1 MSRLRRRS
9 KPPRAARL
17 LGYAGVALTA
27 VLATACGSTVQ
38 SATNTSTSGLSG
50 GLANNGTATQST
62 LGTTPTTTPSGT
74 TQSGSELATQIAAA
88 SATPGSTNT
97 GPTSTASS
105 QTTRMSL
112 SGRGYD
118 AKHVYIGFPTQTDAS
133 SAARALGLA
142 GLNFGDQVGEIR
154 AAIAMV
160 NGRGGIL
167 GRQAVP
173 VFYDIKTASLE
184 TDPETAAQAACTA
197 FTQDTPV
204 AAVVNLVAGIDR
216 DTFYAC
222 LKNRGVPATTGGY
235 IAFDDT
241 MMRAFAP
248 YVYHIGVASY
258 DAVIPTWLTRLK
270 AIGYFSGWDT
280 TGGGPGAAPVKI
292 GLLYAQQQP
301 QARITAQL
309 KAALVQRGYTIAAE
323 VTYDASTINTTTRGM
338 AGAVLPFHSAGVTHV
353 FTLDSAVLYFML
365 AAENQHYRPRYALNT
380 YHGPGAAL
388 QGNVAAQ
395 LVGSMGIG
403 WAPTS
408 DVDSGHD
415 PGRVGPAAAACE
427 KAMRDAG
434 VDVRSR
440 SALWVAM
447 MFCDGVSLFATAADA
462 GGGFTAAAIHTG
474 VSRLTDRFPSAT
486 VFNPSGLTSTRLYL
500 ASRTRDFAWSTACSC
515 FAYGKG
521 IAQL

>member
-1 MSRLRRRS
+1 VA
-9 KPPRAARL
+9 KH
-17 LGYAGVALTA
+17 LGFAGVALTA
-27 VLATACGSTVQ
+27 ALATACGSTVQ
-38 SATNTSTSGLSG
+38 SATTTSTTGLSG
-50 GLANNGTATQST
+50 DLGGNRTATQST
-62 LGTTPTTTPSGT
+62 GGTSPTTTPSGT
-74 TQSGSELATQIAAA
+74 TQSDSGLAAQIAAA
-88 SATPGSTNT
+88 SAPPGSTNT
-97 GPTSTASS
+97 GPASAASS
-105 QTTRMSL
+105 QTTGTSL
-112 SGRGYD
+112 TGRGYD

-133 SAARALGLA
+133 SAAKGLGIA

-154 AAIAMV
+154 AAIALV
-160 NGRGGIL
+160 NRRGGIL

-173 VFYDIKTASLE
+173 VFHDIKTASLE

-197 FTQDTPV
+197 FTQDTLV

-222 LKNRGVPATTGGY
+222 LKNRGVPAATGGY

-241 MMRAFAP
+241 TMRAFSP

-270 AIGYFSGWDT
+270 ALGYFSGWDT
-280 TGGGPGAAPVKI
+280 TAGGPGAAPVKI

-301 QARITAQL
+301 QARIAAKL
-309 KAALVQRGYTIAAE
+309 KAAFVQRGYTIAAE
-323 VTYDASTINTTTRGM
+323 FAYDASTFDTTTRGM
-338 AGAVLPFHSAGVTHV
+338 AAAVLPFRSAGVTHV
-353 FTLDSAVLYFML
+353 FTLDSAVLAFML

-415 PGRVGPAAAACE
+415 PGSVGPAAAACE

-434 VDVRSR
+434 VDVSSR

-447 MFCDGVSLFATAADA
+447 MFCDGVSLLAAAANA
-462 GGGFTAAAIHTG
+462 GGGFTAAAAQTG
-474 VSRLTDRFPSAT
+474 VSRLTGRFPSAT
-486 VFNPSGLTSTRLYL
+486 VFNPSGLTGTRLFL

-515 FAYGKG
+515 FVYGQG
-521 IAQL
+521 TSQL